1 MNHQYTQLYCIAI
14 LAILKITILASQLL
28 CSYLYANP
36 TIMLVFNVD
45 IFVVV
50 IVCNI
55 NGYFIVTIS
64 LNTNLTDIFHSRL
77 VAS

>member
-14 LAILKITILASQLL
+14 LAILKITIIASQLL

-45 IFVVV
+45 IVVVV
-50 IVCNI
+50 IVCYI
-55 NGYFIVTIS
+55 IGYFIVTIS
-64 LNTNLTDIFHSRL
+64 LNTNLIDSRH

>member
-14 LAILKITILASQLL
+14 LAILKITIIASQLL

-36 TIMLVFNVD
+36 TYHVGFQCGYICGSDSMLHNWLLHSY
-45 IFVVV
+45 
-50 IVCNI
+50 N
-55 NGYFIVTIS
+55 FIKI
-64 LNTNLTDIFHSRL
+64 NTNLIDSRH